1 MNPISP
7 YRPAAALISL
17 LILLS
22 VSRSWATDALLLQ
35 DTYTD
40 LGNPSQS
47 GNNYGNS
54 GDLRVYKSGS
64 RVMRSFLKF
73 SLDTLPAGTN
83 AGNVAQ
89 ARLRL
94 WVNSGTAAVGTI
106 TLTPITSAWDELALK
121 ANNVGGLT
129 LGLPKISDLPITY
142 SSNFISIDV
151 TDWVKAWLN
160 GTLVNEGFQ
169 IETSATTASLNLYF
183 DSKESTQTSH
193 EPQLEIALASAG
205 PRGPTGAQGP
215 AGVVG
220 PQGPVGAIGQTG
232 PQGIAGVLGATGPQG
247 FAGPQGTQ
255 GFQGV
260 AGAQGISGLSGNT
273 GLTGSQGLQGP
284 LGPAAIWPTHI
295 QPMGDLSMGD
305 FTQGT
310 QP

>member
-1 MNPISP
+1 MNPLSP
-7 YRPAAALISL
+7 YRPVAALILL

-40 LGNPSQS
+40 LGNPAQS
-47 GNNYGNS
+47 GSNYGSS
-54 GDLRVYKSGS
+54 GDLRVSKSSS
-64 RVMRSFLKF
+64 RVTRSFLKF

-83 AGNVAQ
+83 AANVAQ

-94 WVNSGTAAVGTI
+94 WVNSGTTAVGAI
-106 TLTPITSAWDELALK
+106 TLTPVTSAWDEMALK
-121 ANNVGGLT
+121 ATNVGGLSF
-129 LGLPKISDLPITY
+129 GLPKISDLQITY
-142 SSNFISIDV
+142 GSSFISVDV

-169 IETSATTASLNLYF
+169 IETSATTSSLNLYF

-232 PQGIAGVLGATGPQG
+232 PQGIAGVLGAIGPQG
-247 FAGPQGTQ
+247 FAGPQGIQ
-255 GFQGV
+255 GFAGV
-260 AGAQGISGLSGNT
+260 AGAQGIPGPAGNL
-273 GLTGSQGLQGP
+273 GPTGSQGLQGP
-284 LGPAAIWPTHI
+284 PGPPAIWPTHI